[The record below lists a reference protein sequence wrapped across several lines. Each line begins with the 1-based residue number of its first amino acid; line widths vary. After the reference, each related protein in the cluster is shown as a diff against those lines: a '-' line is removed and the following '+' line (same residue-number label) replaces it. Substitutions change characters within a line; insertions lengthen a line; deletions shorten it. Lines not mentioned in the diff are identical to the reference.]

1 MCLRRAPLWWRSAG
15 TGGREAAGGGTF
27 SAGRAKGLVNPH
39 LEAQIKDLAILCVER
54 SHNRRDDALRRRSHQ
69 VLSVLSFS
77 QIRSPH
83 SAQFAFMPHRDP
95 DVLHI
100 CSICLAHI
108 FRQMDQMCKTPGPLS
123 PTLSLTPHPLT
134 STICTPINGN
144 YDKRISKSWR

>member
-1 MCLRRAPLWWRSAG
+1 MRAFCWHGRQGELRGGQVLRRGGKTPKPPGNKGKSFTFDKHWLRGALGMRRCLDVTLG
-15 TGGREAAGGGTF
+15 TAF
-27 SAGRAKGLVNPH
+27 SR
-39 LEAQIKDLAILCVER
+39 
-54 SHNRRDDALRRRSHQ
+54 
-69 VLSVLSFS
+69 F
-77 QIRSPH
+77 RSPH

-134 STICTPINGN
+134 SAICTPIHGN
-144 YDKRISKSWR
+144 YDDNPGVLHICLNMCAEADRTDV